1 VKAAVSIPVV
11 ANGDITGPGKA
22 KLVLDA
28 TGADA
33 VMIGRAAQGRPWIFR
48 EIDYFLRT
56 GRIMPAPSVAEVRSL
71 MDEHLRAHYA
81 FYGEFIGVR
90 TARKHIGWY
99 VRALT
104 GGEAFRKRMNTLENC
119 DDQLAAVNDFFES
132 QLAFGERLQYQFIE
146 EKLAA

>member
-1 VKAAVSIPVV
+1 VV
-11 ANGDITGPGKA
+11 ANGDITGPDKA